1 MAEFRIPN
9 KILYGEGTAA
19 YLGGIRGQRLLL
31 VCDNPVMEQ
40 QVRRLLAPSGI
51 TVRTF
56 VPDTAHIHERQVL
69 DGAKALMEFK
79 PDWVLAAGGHGAM
92 DLAKLIRILY
102 QRPDITI
109 DEIIRGKAQDI
120 ALSKTKFIALPLF
133 NTNGAEA
140 TCTAHLC
147 DDSHEFQHEI
157 RNPYLM
163 PDVTVLDPELL
174 CCCDERQEALGIMSA
189 LILAVESASVPD
201 AGIFPRPLAVEA
213 LRIIAENVPA
223 HSLLS
228 TARPQLLYAQCLA
241 GIAYTNS
248 TPGLCSVLCRASA
261 MCFGVQ
267 SLGNLGAIYLPQI
280 IRKDSYPE
288 KYLPAATAMGLNHG
302 TELASMIQE
311 YADILGLPLYLK
323 EMGVNKNT
331 FLKKLSKISHNVLS
345 VFSHANHMDSD
356 TKKDIEQILRAA
368 YYSKE

>member
-1 MAEFRIPN
+1 MAEFRISN

-19 YLGGIRGQRLLL
+19 YLGDIQGQRLLL
-31 VCDNPVMEQ
+31 VCDNSVMEQ

-56 VPDTAHIHERQVL
+56 TPDSAHTHQRQVS

-109 DEIIRGKAQDI
+109 DEIIRGRAQNI

-157 RNPYLM
+157 RNPSLM
-163 PDVTVLDPELL
+163 PDVTILDPEML

-213 LRIIAENVPA
+213 LRIIADNVPA

-228 TARPQLLYAQCLA
+228 AARPQLLYAQCLA

-248 TPGLCSVLCRASA
+248 APSLCSVLCRASA
-261 MCFGVQ
+261 ICFDVQ

-280 IRKDSYPE
+280 IRMDSYPQ
-288 KYLPAATAMGLNHG
+288 KYHPAANAMGLNDAD
-302 TELASMIQE
+302 ELASLIQE
-311 YADILGLPLYLK
+311 YADILGLPLHLK

-331 FLKKLSKISHNVLS
+331 FLKKLGKISHNALS
-345 VFSHANHMDSD
+345 AFSHADHMESD
-356 TKKDIEQILRAA
+356 AKKDIEQILRAA